1 MIGQYNQ
8 DGAMKRVTILI
19 LEQSLPAAITV
30 VMDIFKMAGVSWSE
44 ASGIVMNPLFK
55 VELVSIDGKPVRY
68 SGGIEITPDGSVD
81 DVQSTDLIIIPS
93 SGYRAEE
100 IRDYSSRLSH
110 WVKYHGDKGTDLAG
124 ICTGV
129 FLLAEAGLLNGKIAT
144 THWAYASWF
153 RKQYPEVDL
162 RPERLITEDENL
174 FCSGGG
180 SAGVDLS
187 LFVIEKYY
195 SAKAANQ
202 CAKVLLLERGREIQ
216 TPYEVFRFRKRH
228 KDSDILKAQQW
239 IERSFSKSVVIDNV
253 ASHVGM
259 SIRNFKRRFKLATG
273 DSPIVYLQKLRIEAA
288 KKALEFETERIDDI
302 AALVGYDDVGFFRKL
317 FIRYTGIS
325 PTDYRHKYNSHMKRF
340 D

>member
-1 MIGQYNQ
+1 
-8 DGAMKRVTILI
+8 MKKVTILI
-19 LEQSLPAAITV
+19 LKQSLPAAITV
-30 VMDIFKMAGVSWSE
+30 VMDIFRMAGVSWSDS
-44 ASGIVMNPLFK
+44 SGVVMKQLFK

-68 SGGIEITPDGSVD
+68 SGGIEITPHGSVD

-100 IRDYSSRLSH
+100 IQNYSSQLSN
-110 WVKYHGDKGTDLAG
+110 WVKHHGESGTALAG

-129 FLLAEAGLLNGKIAT
+129 FLLAEAGLLNGKLAT

-153 RKQYPEVDL
+153 RKKYPDVDL
-162 RPERLITEDENL
+162 RPERLITEDGNI

-187 LFVIEKYY
+187 LFLIERYY
-195 SAKAANQ
+195 SAETANQ

-216 TPYEVFRFRKRH
+216 TPYELFRFRKKH
-228 KDSDILKAQQW
+228 KDTEILKAQQW
-239 IERSFSKSVVIDNV
+239 IERSFSKNVAIDNV

-259 SIRNFKRRFKLATG
+259 SIRNFKRRFKMATG

-317 FIRYTGIS
+317 FVRYTGIS
-325 PTDYRHKYNSHMKRF
+325 PTNYRHKHNSHINVHGR
-340 D
+340 